1 MPSELERNFIGTILQ
16 RLQTQ
21 QVATIWR
28 IICKKFIMLIKRR
41 INYWKFIGYIIINNI
56 IRTLVVN
63 CKIFSSI
70 TRNYVII
77 YIQFCSNKNRK
88 SNISSNVI
96 DLFHFQYNRPDFI
109 RGEIFPSKL
118 HKSASPSHFYV
129 HKPRHLLALNRI
141 SYLRIRSTESIQAAI
156 TRSMLLNVT

>member
-28 IICKKFIMLIKRR
+28 VICKKFIMLIKRR
-41 INYWKFIGYIIINNI
+41 INYWKFINNI
-56 IRTLVVN
+56 TLVVN

-141 SYLRIRSTESIQAAI
+141 SYLRIRSTKSIRAAI
-156 TRSMLLNVT
+156 TRSTLLNVT